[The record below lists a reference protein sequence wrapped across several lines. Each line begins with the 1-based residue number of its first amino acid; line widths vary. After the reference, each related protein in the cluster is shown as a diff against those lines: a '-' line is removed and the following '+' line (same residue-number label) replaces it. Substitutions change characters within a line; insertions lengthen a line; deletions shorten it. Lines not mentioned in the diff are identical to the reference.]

1 MVKGERER
9 LMEKLVIAV
18 APTGSFTF
26 RNQTPYVP
34 ITPKEIAEEVYE
46 CWKAGASIAHIHV
59 REDDGTPTM
68 NLDRYR
74 ETVERIQDKC
84 DILISLTSSGKV
96 NPTDEERLAVCD
108 LQPHFASFN
117 AGSMNF
123 GEIPFMNSPEFMRKL
138 AKRMQENNVKPEI
151 EIFEQGMIGNATKIA
166 NEGLI
171 DAPYHYQFVLGA
183 PGGTPATPKNL
194 IHLLDHLPENSTW
207 GVVAFENQV
216 VLHSL
221 AIYLGGHVRVGM
233 EDNYYYRP
241 GELAKSNVDFVKRVA
256 QLSHDIGRE
265 IATPEEAKKI
275 LNLKTVEV
283 DIS

>member
-1 MVKGERER
+1 M
-9 LMEKLVIAV
+9 
-18 APTGSFTF
+18 
-26 RNQTPYVP
+26 
-34 ITPKEIAEEVYE
+34 
-46 CWKAGASIAHIHV
+46 
-59 REDDGTPTM
+59 
-68 NLDRYR
+68 
-74 ETVERIQDKC
+74 
-84 DILISLTSSGKV
+84 

-123 GEIPFMNSPEFMRKL
+123 GGIPFMNSPEFMRKL

-171 DAPYHYQFVLGA
+171 DAPYHYQFVLGGT

-221 AIYLGGHVRVGM
+221 AIHLGGHVRVGM